1 MTNNGTMFIVNGKAD
16 VTEKKFLGKINIGAI
31 GRQKWAVNLILN
43 YDCKSLKNDSLAKT
57 FCKFIYFVMYHVMM
71 FFH

>member
-1 MTNNGTMFIVNGKAD
+1 MTSNGTLFIANGRVNTTGNKL
-16 VTEKKFLGKINIGAI
+16 LGSINIGTT
-31 GRQKWAVNLILN
+31 GRQRWTVNLILN